1 MAAACDI
8 SDSQEA
14 AHNQIVVSEVPLGVW
29 TVQNDQVIKTTSA
42 GEEKSEVKSVHVVV
56 SVQPEEKKPSRGEGY
71 QERRSGRIPSRKR
84 SVPFKFRDYRNPD
97 LVNEENEEEEAEEKF
112 TPEEEFRNVSLVK
125 RATTASTRKRGRPRK
140 LPIYDSPVT
149 QEIISLDANE
159 ANSLGVGNEEVSIV
173 IIQQGTDGEDI
184 ILQTEGGEE
193 LSLTEGGQVANSS
206 QETEQSTNLPQQ
218 VNMAEEGG
226 KGEEGLAQCKIE
238 SDSEGQKEGTSDT
251 DLTGRGG
258 GEGGEGDSTAEQENQ
273 GEEGSSLTQ
282 ERGPESGSETS
293 QPEVESKPRIV
304 YLNKKPRRSG
314 KKNNMVVVYSCGVCM
329 KKFSSKGNL
338 KTHMKIHLGE
348 KPFHCNVEN
357 CSKTFRS
364 NEALRRHKMSHLGIK
379 PFECSFCKNKFSS
392 NVSLQEHMSRHTD
405 SKPHQCHVCLRNFR
419 QVSCLRRHL
428 ITHSSETPFACTI
441 CGRKFS
447 QNMYLRSHMKM
458 HTGERPFKCKQ
469 CEKAFAHQSDL
480 NRHKIVHSGEK
491 PYECEVCGTRF
502 SDPSSKRRHEREH
515 VGTKPYV
522 CQLCYESFKRA
533 GQLKAHLSRKH
544 LHQKDDVQVI
554 RTSTGAL
561 QFVFPNADQC
571 ITQQEIAASM
581 SGDQHTMI
589 KQKKIVKLIQDLNSS
604 IQNVP
609 INPPPHDYS
618 ATETPSVLD
627 AERQEEM
634 SVDSVINEALEK
646 NQGLISQGREQ
657 RVQTLPVSTFDN
669 SQMSEP
675 TVVTIAEVL
684 DNGHIQTIQSD
695 DCVPVEYLHIIE
707 ELAPESLEQQVVEVH
722 YQDSEQRPEPDQ
734 STEQV
739 LSKESEE
746 STAATASVSDQASD
760 TTSMDYVNHP
770 DFSSQA
776 YYNWLCSFTE
786 LCKVMPMPLDVSLFQ
801 KISQVHKHLS
811 DVMATPSGVV
821 ADKENFKTLMN
832 ISKELNTIINEHLFY
847 VMQNLDAMDD
857 KE

>member
-8 SDSQEA
+8 SDSQESPG
-14 AHNQIVVSEVPLGVW
+14 NQIVVSEVPLGVW
-29 TVQNDQVIKTTSA
+29 TVQNDQVIPTTSS
-42 GEEKSEVKSVHVVV
+42 GEETSEVKSVHVVV
-56 SVQPEEKKPSRGEGY
+56 SVQPEEKKPSHAEGY

-97 LVNEENEEEEAEEKF
+97 LVNEENEEEETEEKF

-125 RATTASTRKRGRPRK
+125 RTTTASTRKRGRPRK

-149 QEIISLDANE
+149 QEVISLDANE
-159 ANSLGVGNEEVSIV
+159 ANSLGAGNGEVSIV
-173 IIQQGTDGEDI
+173 IIQQGAEGEDIVLQTDGEELTFAD
-184 ILQTEGGEE
+184 GGE
-193 LSLTEGGQVANSS
+193 VINSA
-206 QETEQSTNLPQQ
+206 QETEQNTHLPQQ
-218 VNMAEEGG
+218 LSVTEEGG
-226 KGEEGLAQCKIE
+226 KAEEGLAQSSPE
-238 SDSEGQKEGTSDT
+238 SDTEGHKEVTSST
-251 DLTGRGG
+251 ELTERVG
-258 GEGGEGDSTAEQENQ
+258 GESGEGESISKQENQ
-273 GEEGSSLTQ
+273 GEERSSVTQ
-282 ERGPESGSETS
+282 ERGLESESELKS
-293 QPEVESKPRIV
+293 NQKPRIV

-314 KKNNMVVVYSCGVCM
+314 KKNNLVVVYSCGVCM

-405 SKPHQCHVCLRNFR
+405 SKPHQCHICLRNFR

-469 CEKAFAHQSDL
+469 CDKAFAHQSDL

-618 ATETPSVLD
+618 ATESSSVLD
-627 AERQEEM
+627 GERQEEM
-634 SVDSVINEALEK
+634 SVDSVITEALEK

-669 SQMSEP
+669 SQMTEP

-722 YQDSEQRPEPDQ
+722 YQDSEQRGEPEQ

-739 LSKESEE
+739 LPKQNEE
-746 STAATASVSDQASD
+746 SAAAIASVSDQASD

>member
-8 SDSQEA
+8 SDSQGPA
-14 AHNQIVVSEVPLGVW
+14 DNGDHTSEGPLAMW
-29 TVQNDQVIKTTSA
+29 SVQGDQVITTTNS
-42 GEEKSEVKSVHVVV
+42 GEATSDVKSVHVVV
-56 SVQPEEKKPSRGEGY
+56 SVQPEEKSHRSAVYK
-71 QERRSGRIPSRKR
+71 ERRSGRIPSRKR
-84 SVPFKFRDYRNPD
+84 NVPFKFRDYRNPD
-97 LVNEENEEEEAEEKF
+97 LVDEENEEEAEENF
-112 TPEEEFRNVSLVK
+112 TPEEEFRSVSLVK
-125 RATTASTRKRGRPRK
+125 RSATTSTRKRGRPRK
-140 LPIYDSPVT
+140 LPLYDTPVA
-149 QEIISLDANE
+149 QEIITLDPNAV
-159 ANSLGVGNEEVSIV
+159 NSLGMGNEDVSIV
-173 IIQQGTDGEDI
+173 IIQQGLEGEDI
-184 ILQTEGGEE
+184 ILQTD
-193 LSLTEGGQVANSS
+193 GGQVLTGTLDTDQTTNPPTDGQVLTGALDTGQTSNPPTDGQVLTGALDTGQTTNSP
-206 QETEQSTNLPQQ
+206 QEQNTTEEA
-218 VNMAEEGG
+218 V
-226 KGEEGLAQCKIE
+226 K
-238 SDSEGQKEGTSDT
+238 SEGCIVHNST
-251 DLTGRGG
+251 DNKLQHDEEVSSRTEEEAGETG
-258 GEGGEGDSTAEQENQ
+258 GEGIGVDVNIKQEEK
-273 GEEGSSLTQ
+273 EESS
-282 ERGPESGSETS
+282 EAWEWEKESQSENV
-293 QPEVESKPRIV
+293 PVESDVKSSQKPRTV
-304 YLNKKPRRSG
+304 YLNKKPRRAG
-314 KKNNMVVVYSCGVCM
+314 KKNNVVMVYSCGVCV
-329 KKFSSKGNL
+329 KKFSSKG
-338 KTHMKIHLGE
+338 
-348 KPFHCNVEN
+348 
-357 CSKTFRS
+357 
-364 NEALRRHKMSHLGIK
+364 IK
-379 PFECSFCKNKFSS
+379 PFQCNFCQNKFSS

-405 SKPHQCHVCLRNFR
+405 SKPHQCHICQRNFR
-419 QVSCLRRHL
+419 QISCLRRHL
-428 ITHSSETPFACTI
+428 VTHSSDTPFACNL

-458 HTGERPFKCKQ
+458 HTGERPFKCKL
-469 CEKAFAHQSDL
+469 CDKAFAHQSDL

-561 QFVFPNADQC
+561 QFVFPNADQS
-571 ITQQEIAASM
+571 ISQQDIAASM
-581 SGDQHTMI
+581 LSDHHTLV
-589 KQKKIVKLIQDLNSS
+589 KQKKIVKLIQDLNTS

-618 ATETPSVLD
+618 ATESTSVLD
-627 AERQEEM
+627 EERQEEM
-634 SVDSVINEALEK
+634 SVDSVINDALSK
-646 NQGLISQGREQ
+646 TQGLTSQGREQ
-657 RVQTLPVSTFDN
+657 KVQTLPVSSFDS

-684 DNGHIQTIQSD
+684 DNGHIQTIKSE

-722 YQDSEQRPEPDQ
+722 YQDSGQ
-734 STEQV
+734 STE
-739 LSKESEE
+739 
-746 STAATASVSDQASD
+746 SDQSKQVFSHQNREPETATSSAPDPETSTSSVQDQSSD
-760 TTSMDYVNHP
+760 STSMDYVNHP

-847 VMQNLDAMDD
+847 VMQNLDAMED